1 MSHWVITDKTP
12 SRKIH
17 ANPLG
22 WLWCHFHAVATMVF
36 RSSYFGFQPSTALA
50 FSEEASRE
58 LKVME
63 DAVSEILYLSIHAF
77 VEGDLAAASR
87 VEPLEEIID
96 GLCDE
101 LKLHHVDRLQKGVC
115 TLSQGFVFN
124 DLLTNYERVADHCS
138 NIAVAMIELESDAFD
153 THEYLK
159 SVKDMKSDS
168 FARYYEEYSKKFT
181 L

>member
-1 MSHWVITDKTP
+1 
-12 SRKIH
+12 
-17 ANPLG
+17 
-22 WLWCHFHAVATMVF
+22 
-36 RSSYFGFQPSTALA
+36 
-50 FSEEASRE
+50 
-58 LKVME
+58 ME

-124 DLLTNYERVADHCS
+124 DLLTNFERVADHCS
-138 NIAVAMIELESDAFD
+138 NIAGSVIDMSQHNLNI
-153 THEYLK
+153 HETLRSGK
-159 SVKDMKSDS
+159 LNN
-168 FARYYEEYSKKFT
+168 EEYDRRFREYARKYAVK
-181 L
+181 

>member
-1 MSHWVITDKTP
+1 MP
-12 SRKIH
+12 SPK
-17 ANPLG
+17 
-22 WLWCHFHAVATMVF
+22 
-36 RSSYFGFQPSTALA
+36 SSTSPS
-50 FSEEASRE
+50 
-58 LKVME
+58 
-63 DAVSEILYLSIHAF
+63 AF

-124 DLLTNYERVADHCS
+124 DLLTNFERVADHCS

-159 SVKDMKSDS
+159 SVKNMKSDS
-168 FARYYEEYSKKFT
+168 FARYYEEYSKKFA